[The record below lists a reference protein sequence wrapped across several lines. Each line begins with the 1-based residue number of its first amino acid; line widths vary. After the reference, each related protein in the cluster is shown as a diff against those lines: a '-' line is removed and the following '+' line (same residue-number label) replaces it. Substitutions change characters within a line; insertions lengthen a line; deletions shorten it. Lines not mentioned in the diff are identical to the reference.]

1 MNEIFF
7 NFLIWTMGLLSACS
21 ILQLWFF
28 SPLKTTLGQFI
39 WKDKVISDSE
49 FDDRLAIINDK
60 LSMLSTCYTCFSFWT
75 SLIVGGIYSYI
86 FSLNPVWGLLCFFTY
101 PPLIWLAKVQIFSKK

>member
-1 MNEIFF
+1 MNNDILNLFI
-7 NFLIWTMGLLSACS
+7 IWSIGLLNASS

-28 SPLKTTLGQFI
+28 SPLKTTLGQLI

-49 FDDRLAIINDK
+49 FDDRLAIISDK

-75 SLIVGGIYSYI
+75 SLLIGAIYCLI
-86 FSLNPVWGLLCFFTY
+86 FKLNLGWPFLCFFSY
-101 PPLIWLAKVQIFSKK
+101 PPLIWLIKVQIF